1 MNRPSIKTAWDEAGD
16 VRWTGADKARFDRAF
31 RAWAKR
37 TGNETAFEIRQE
49 RGEDGFSQARKRR
62 RTS

>member
-1 MNRPSIKTAWDEAGD
+1 MTTIKTAWDEAGHH
-16 VRWTGADKARFDRAF
+16 RWTARDQLNFDRAF

-49 RGEDGFSQARKRR
+49 RGDDQFSQARKRR